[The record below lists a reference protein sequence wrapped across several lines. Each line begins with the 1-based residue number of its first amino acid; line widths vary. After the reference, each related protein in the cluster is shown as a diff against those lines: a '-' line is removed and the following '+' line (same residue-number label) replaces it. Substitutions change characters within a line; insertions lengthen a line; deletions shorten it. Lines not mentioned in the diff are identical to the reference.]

1 MEDTCGEKREKER
14 EKKKRKTQKK
24 KSEEKDG
31 LFCARG
37 DNCLK
42 NSDKN

>member
-1 MEDTCGEKREKER
+1 MWREKRERER
-14 EKKKRKTQKK
+14 EKRKERRKKK